1 MSEQVI
7 EIPSK
12 RIYDNQNP
20 KIIKNKYAAASLD
33 MKNSSREM
41 KYSEVVGGVDE
52 YAETSNLQELV
63 PTVVHG
69 YTGNNRPIGWCE
81 IEAMH
86 QYIAKS
92 SANAS
97 EYDIIG
103 VFSGLTSRYHSVT
116 FTVPKKQDY
125 DLTEVREIID
135 GVKYDQ
141 NDGSKLPRVDIN
153 ITNTVVTTPI
163 SATMYIQVTNNSGN
177 IGTVSIGNTYK
188 GSETEKT
195 EAEDG
200 YDTYYVSTRK
210 EIDGNYASIKVQATD
225 LTYCNAV
232 DNGDS
237 FSVTVKYQTYLKTAS
252 LSGALVKSGISAQTY
267 QVPLSG
273 TMVEKIPQKVTLSV
287 KGNVKEYDVT
297 DYVYTDGGSSSS
309 DYIFSP
315 ESNELFQNNTKVGN
329 KQIDKYMSDTV
340 LGGWQNGKET
350 AEIQCSVNDY
360 KSIMPLSSKVGGD
373 AISTSNSTLPFMFRV
388 GNVVCPM
395 TATVSGDKPI
405 STFDFKWGSSTA
417 KLPKLFRVTGISPK
431 YDGALWQTLT
441 LQETYP
447 QYNVTIDTTAAKGV
461 VAGSVGHVI
470 TSSRCIKGTI
480 SSTKPHYGDN
490 MYICY
495 TIGSGYGTQANVSGQ
510 AGTTYKS
517 ITKAVSSQTHY
528 IYVYGIADDFDVTI
542 TTDFTMTPPIFA
554 SVYFDSDGTW
564 SYRDIVNQNN
574 FPVNCKVT
582 VIVNGSVTAR
592 DEDTIK
598 QNSYWDIGESQS
610 AAANG
615 SVGTNGTATIKA
627 EFNYTTTQNE
637 LITRTAT
644 MQIGG
649 KLAPP
654 EIVYAEFYSND
665 GQSYIEVELFNP
677 CPVGVDVYTT
687 IEDQN
692 SQVASSKDHLD
703 AYEDL
708 VIQIAVTSSLDY
720 TNSRVCS
727 YSSYYAGSTQLNPFK
742 NSDTTYS
749 QID

>member
-33 MKNSSREM
+33 MKNSSREI
-41 KYSEVVGGVDE
+41 KYSEVVGGIDE
-52 YAETSNLQELV
+52 YTETKNLQELV
-63 PTVVHG
+63 PSVVHG
-69 YTGNNRPIGWCE
+69 YTGSDRPIGWCE
-81 IEAMH
+81 IEAKY

-92 SANAS
+92 KEKAS

-153 ITNTVVTTPI
+153 ITNTVITTPI
-163 SATMYIQVTNNSGN
+163 SATMYIQVTNSFGN

-200 YDTYYVSTRK
+200 YDVYYVATRK
-210 EIDGNYASIKVQATD
+210 DIDGNYASIKVQATD

-252 LSGALVKSGISAQTY
+252 LSGALVKTGISAQTY

-287 KGNVKEYDVT
+287 KGNVKEYTVT
-297 DYVYTDGGSSSS
+297 DYVFTDEDSSSS
-309 DYIFSP
+309 DYVFNT
-315 ESNELFQNNTKVGN
+315 ESSELFQNNTKVGN

-360 KSIMPLSSKVGGD
+360 KSIMPLSGKVGGD
-373 AISTSNSTLPFMFRV
+373 AISTSNYTLPFMFRV

-395 TATVSGDKPI
+395 KATVSGDKPI
-405 STFDFKWGSSTA
+405 STFDFNGGGSTA
-417 KLPKLFRVTGISPK
+417 KFPKLFRVTGISPK

-447 QYNVTIDTTAAKGV
+447 QYNVTIDTTNAKGI
-461 VAGSVGHVI
+461 VAGSLRHFI
-470 TSSRCIKGTI
+470 TSSRCTKGTI
-480 SSTKPHYGDN
+480 SSTKPHYGDT
-490 MYICY
+490 MYIIY
-495 TIGSGYGTQANVSGQ
+495 TIGSGYKTQANVSGQ
-510 AGTTYKS
+510 SGTTYKS
-517 ITKAVSSQTHY
+517 ISKAVSSQTHY
-528 IYVYGIADDFDVTI
+528 IYVYGIADDFNVDI
-542 TTDFTMTPPIFA
+542 TTEFNMTPPIFA
-554 SVYFDSDGTW
+554 SVYLNDDNTW
-564 SYRDIVNQNN
+564 TYRDIVNQNN

-582 VIVNGSVTAR
+582 AIVNGSVTAKA
-592 DEDTIK
+592 EDTIN

-610 AAANG
+610 PAANG

-627 EFNYTTTQNE
+627 EFSYTTPQNE

-654 EIVYAEFYSND
+654 EIVYAEFYTND
-665 GQSYIEVELFNP
+665 SQSYVEVELFNP
-677 CPVGVDVYTT
+677 CPVGVDVFTA
-687 IEDQN
+687 IEDPN

-703 AYEDL
+703 GYEDL

-720 TNSRVCS
+720 TNSQVS
-727 YSSYYAGSTQLNPFK
+727 AYSSYFSGSSARKPFA